1 MRALCFGSRTKK
13 ILDFC
18 LPVNTMDLLMLN
30 YMMVPFPPELD
41 WETPPKDPSQQLQEY
56 EYEHFLHARN
66 CRRFK
71 NPTDHE
77 NFISNCMRNIYFG
90 KVLGDCQ
97 WAIETAK
104 KRSQGLPYVPWK
116 DFEEQRI
123 AGRAKPVFLLCC
135 TVLSIL
141 VFAAHLSW
149 PGWSGWDVKMELIM
163 PSEKGARD
171 EIDNFVFYLGLLW
184 YWGLS
189 LEDKLGSVKVAQIFG
204 ASAICGTLARLVF
217 IPFGGAVGIAG
228 GVYGMLGASLANLCK
243 HWDVLSAD
251 PLASP
256 VNIAGLAGL
265 LVWDV
270 YYWVV
275 PGLHPF
281 NDQFALCCGFV
292 LGLKFTP
299 RVPHFSKVSNFGYV
313 VGSLILSVPAV
324 TVTTMCFLYYL
335 YAVVSVLHDEESGII
350 FEECKAFA
358 CINSFPWSLGG
369 KDRCASLWQDLAELA
384 ASSG

>member
-1 MRALCFGSRTKK
+1 MRAVMSGSTTKK

-18 LPVNTMDLLMLN
+18 LPLNTMDLLMLDS
-30 YMMVPFPPELD
+30 MLVPFPPELD
-41 WETPPKDPSQQLQEY
+41 WETPPKDPSQQLREY

-66 CRRFK
+66 CRRFN
-71 NPTDHE
+71 NPTSVE
-77 NFISNCMRNIYFG
+77 RVISYCMRNIYFG
-90 KVLGDCQ
+90 RVLGDCQ

-104 KRSQGLPYVPWK
+104 KRSQGLPHVPWE

-123 AGRAKPVFLLCC
+123 AGQAKPVFLLCC

-141 VFAAHLSW
+141 VFAAQLSW
-149 PGWSGWDVKMELIM
+149 PGWDFKMELI
-163 PSEKGARD
+163 PSEKGTRD
-171 EIDNFVFYLGLLW
+171 EIDNFVVYLCLLW
-184 YWGLS
+184 YWGLY
-189 LEDKLGSVKVAQIFG
+189 LEYKLGSVKVAQIFG

-217 IPFGGAVGIAG
+217 TPYDGAVGISG
-228 GVYGMLGASLANLCK
+228 GVYGLLGASLANLCK

-251 PLASP
+251 PIASP
-256 VNIAGLAGL
+256 VGIAGL

-270 YYWVV
+270 YFWIV

-281 NDQFALCCGFV
+281 VDQFSLCCGFV

-299 RVPHFSKVSNFGYV
+299 RVPHFSKFSNFGYV

-324 TVTTMCFLYYL
+324 AVTTMCFLYYL
-335 YAVVSVLHDEESGII
+335 YAVVFVLHDKESGI
-350 FEECKAFA
+350 FENCKAIA

-369 KDRCASLWQDLAELA
+369 EDRCASLWQRLAELA
-384 ASSG
+384 ASNA